1 MSFGDKISRKGYARL
16 GYARLSHTL
25 RENAMEERPL
35 AEALLIRPPPS
46 GLNHHRISILRA

>member
-1 MSFGDKISRKGYARL
+1 MSFGDKISRK